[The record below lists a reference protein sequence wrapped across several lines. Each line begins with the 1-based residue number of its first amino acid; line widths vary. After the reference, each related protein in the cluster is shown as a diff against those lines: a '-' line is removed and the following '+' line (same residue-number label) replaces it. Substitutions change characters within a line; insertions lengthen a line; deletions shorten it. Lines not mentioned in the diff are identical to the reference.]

1 MLGLIKDW
9 KKKRAEKKKLEHEK
23 LLRELEEMVDKRRC
37 ELLREKELE
46 EVQKYS

>member
-9 KKKRAEKKKLEHEK
+9 KKKRAEKKKLE
-23 LLRELEEMVDKRRC
+23 ELEEMVDKRRC